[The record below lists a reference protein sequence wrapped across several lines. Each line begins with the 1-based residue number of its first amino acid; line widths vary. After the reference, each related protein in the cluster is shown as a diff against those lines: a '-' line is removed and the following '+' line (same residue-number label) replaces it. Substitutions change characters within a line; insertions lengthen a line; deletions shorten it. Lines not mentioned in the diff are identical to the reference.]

1 VQNRRGTL
9 ARAVPRTYHATDYT
23 LEFVADLLAR
33 QGILTD
39 DAKRT
44 AFARENVQR
53 ARLLRDHS
61 SRAGGRGLRRAE
73 LSPIEVLASFG
84 FTDARQESE
93 LVDEDKATQAVAQA
107 VGVPYRKIDPLKL
120 DAQLITRTLS
130 RPFARRH
137 GVLPLERRNGALV
150 VAAANPFDRE
160 LFENLRGLTGAEI
173 EPVLSSPADIHRAI
187 AEVYGFRQQI
197 SEARTQLEQS
207 DAAPDVANLE
217 QFVNLSGI
225 EALEASSE
233 PVIAAV
239 EYLLHYAFEQRASDI
254 HLEPRR
260 EESIIR
266 MRIDGVLHPVHR
278 IPKAVHGAIANRF
291 KIMSRLDIA
300 MRRPQDGRIRTARGD
315 AEMELR
321 VSTMPTT
328 FGDKVVVRVLDPTVL
343 VRDLSELGFLPD
355 ERDALERWLV
365 RPHGLVV
372 VTGPTGSGKT
382 TTLYSALQALA
393 SPEVN
398 VVTIED
404 PIEMVHE
411 EFNQIA
417 ANARTGTGFAEAL
430 RHVLRQ
436 DPDVIMVG
444 EIRDGETAA
453 QAVQAALTGHMVL
466 TTLHT
471 NDTVSAVARLRDLG
485 VPSFLVAATL
495 TGVVAQ
501 RLVRQV
507 CPSCAAD
514 VPLTADEIHALSVP
528 HPEDHA
534 GQLLGRRGQGCA
546 KCRFTGYYGRT
557 GIFEV
562 LPVNARLRH
571 LVAEGAT
578 PEVLARTARQDG
590 LRSLR
595 DHAVRKIAS
604 GVTSFEEA
612 FRATADA
619 EASA

>member
-1 VQNRRGTL
+1 
-9 ARAVPRTYHATDYT
+9 VPRTFHATDYT

-33 QGILTD
+33 QGMLTD

-53 ARLLRDHS
+53 ARLLRES
-61 SRAGGRGLRRAE
+61 ASRSGGRSLRRAE
-73 LSPIEVLASFG
+73 LSPVEVLASFR
-84 FTDARQESE
+84 FPDARRDSE
-93 LVDEDKATQAVAQA
+93 TVDEDKATQAVAQA

-137 GVLPLERRNGALV
+137 AVLPLERRNGAIV

-173 EPVLSSPADIHRAI
+173 QPVLSSPSDIHRAI
-187 AEVYGFRQQI
+187 AEIYGFRQQI
-197 SEARTQLEQS
+197 SDASSQL
-207 DAAPDVANLE
+207 DGATAPDVTNLE

-225 EALEASSE
+225 DALEASSE
-233 PVIAAV
+233 PVVAAV

-266 MRIDGVLHPVHR
+266 MRIDGVLHPIHR
-278 IPKAVHGAIANRF
+278 IPKAVHAAIANRF

-300 MRRPQDGRIRTARGD
+300 AKRPQDGRIRTARGD

-321 VSTMPTT
+321 VSTIPTT
-328 FGDKVVVRVLDPTVL
+328 FGDKIVVRILDPNVL

-355 ERDALERWLV
+355 ERDVFERWLL

-411 EFNQIA
+411 EFNQIQ
-417 ANARTGTGFAEAL
+417 ANAKTGTGFAEAL

-444 EIRDGETAA
+444 EVRDGETAA

-471 NDTVSAVARLRDLG
+471 NDTVGAIARLRDLG
-485 VPSFLVAATL
+485 VPSFLIAATL
-495 TGVVAQ
+495 TGIVAQ

-514 VPLTADEIHALSVP
+514 VPLTADEVHGLGVP

-534 GQLLGRRGQGCA
+534 GKLVARRGEGCA
-546 KCRFTGYYGRT
+546 KCRYTGYYGRA

-562 LPVNARLRH
+562 LPLNARLRH
-571 LVAEGAT
+571 LVSDGAT
-578 PEVLARTARQDG
+578 PEVLFRTARQDG
-590 LRSLR
+590 LRTLR
-595 DHAVRKIAS
+595 EHAVRKIAGGS
-604 GVTSFEEA
+604 TSFEEA

-619 EASA
+619 EGQA

>member
-1 VQNRRGTL
+1 
-9 ARAVPRTYHATDYT
+9 VPRPHRATDFT
-23 LEFVADLLAR
+23 LEFVADALAGA
-33 QGILTD
+33 GIISD
-39 DAKRT
+39 DARKT

-53 ARLLRDHS
+53 TRLLREQA
-61 SRAGGRGLRRAE
+61 SRSGGRGLRRAE
-73 LSPIEVLASFG
+73 LSPIELLASFE
-84 FTDARQESE
+84 FVDARHEGE
-93 LVDEDKATQAVAQA
+93 VVDEDKATKAVAEA
-107 VGVPYRKIDPLKL
+107 TGIAYRKIDPLRL
-120 DAQLITRTLS
+120 DAHLITRTLS
-130 RPFARRH
+130 RPFARKH
-137 GVLPLERRNGALV
+137 GVLPLEKRGSKLV

-160 LFENLRGLTGAEI
+160 LFENLRGLTGHEI
-173 EPVLSSPADIHRAI
+173 EPVLSAPADIHRAI
-187 AEVYGFRQQI
+187 AEVYGFRAQI
-197 SEARTQLEQS
+197 KEASAQLGGE
-207 DAAPDVANLE
+207 AALDVGNLE
-217 QFVNLSGI
+217 QFVDLSGI

-254 HLEPRR
+254 HIEPRR

-266 MRIDGVLHPVHR
+266 MRIDGVLHPIHR
-278 IPKAVHGAIANRF
+278 VPKAVHGAIANRF
-291 KIMSRLDIA
+291 KIMARLDIA
-300 MRRPQDGRIRTARGD
+300 LRKPQDGRIRTARGE

-321 VSTMPTT
+321 VSTIPTT
-328 FGDKVVVRVLDPTVL
+328 FGDKVVIRILDPSVL
-343 VRDLSELGFLPD
+343 VRDLSELGFLPE
-355 ERDALERWLV
+355 ERETFERWLV

-417 ANARTGTGFAEAL
+417 ANPKTGTSFAEAL

-444 EIRDGETAA
+444 EVRDGETAS

-471 NDTVSAVARLRDLG
+471 SDTVGAIARLRELG
-485 VPSFLVAATL
+485 VPSFLIAATL

-507 CPSCAAD
+507 CPACAQD
-514 VPLTADEIHALSVP
+514 VPLTADEVADLGVA

-534 GQLLGRRGQGCA
+534 GQLLSRRGAGCA
-546 KCRFTGYYGRT
+546 KCRFTGFYGRT
-557 GIFEV
+557 GIFEI
-562 LPVNARLRH
+562 LPINGRLRH
-571 LVAEGAT
+571 LIAEGAT

-595 DHAVRKIAS
+595 DHAVRKVAA
-604 GVTSFEEA
+604 GVTAFEEA
-612 FRATADA
+612 MRSTADV
-619 EASA
+619 EDGR

>member
-1 VQNRRGTL
+1 L
-9 ARAVPRTYHATDYT
+9 ARTQRATDYT
-23 LEFVADLLAR
+23 LEYVADLLAR
-33 QGILTD
+33 AGILSD

-53 ARLLRDHS
+53 ARLLREQS
-61 SRAGGRGLRRAE
+61 SRGGGRALRRAE
-73 LSPIEVLASFG
+73 LSPVEVLASFA
-84 FTDARQESE
+84 FPDARREDE
-93 LVDEDKATQAVAQA
+93 VVDEDKVTRAVAEA
-107 VGVPYRKIDPLKL
+107 VGVAYRKIDPLKL

-137 GVLPLERRNGALV
+137 GVIPLERRNGALV
-150 VAAANPFDRE
+150 VAATNPFDRE

-173 EPVLSSPADIHRAI
+173 EPVLSAPSDIHRAI

-197 SEARTQLEQS
+197 SEARSQLEQP
-207 DAAPDVANLE
+207 AGTPDVTNLE
-217 QFVNLSGI
+217 QFVNLSGVD
-225 EALEASSE
+225 ALEASSE
-233 PVIAAV
+233 PVVAAV

-254 HLEPRR
+254 HIEPRR
-260 EESIIR
+260 EESLIR
-266 MRIDGVLHPVHR
+266 MRIDGVLHPIHR

-291 KIMSRLDIA
+291 KIMSRLDISLK
-300 MRRPQDGRIRTARGD
+300 RPQDGRIRTARGD

-321 VSTMPTT
+321 VSTIPTA
-328 FGDKVVVRVLDPTVL
+328 FGDKVVIRVLDPQVL

-355 ERDALERWLV
+355 ERDAFERWLL

-372 VTGPTGSGKT
+372 VSGPTGSGKT

-393 SPEVN
+393 SPDVN

-411 EFNQIA
+411 DFNQIA
-417 ANARTGTGFAEAL
+417 ANARTGTGFAEAI

-436 DPDVIMVG
+436 DPDVIMIG
-444 EIRDGETAA
+444 EVRDADTAA

-507 CPSCAAD
+507 CPGCATD
-514 VPLTADEIHALSVP
+514 VPLTADEVHALGVP

-534 GQLLGRRGQGCA
+534 GKLLARRGEGCA
-546 KCRFTGYYGRT
+546 KCRQTGYYGRT
-557 GIFEV
+557 GLFEV

-578 PEVLARTARQDG
+578 PETLARTARQDG

-604 GVTSFEEA
+604 GATSFEEA
-612 FRATADA
+612 MRATADA
-619 EASA
+619 EVAR

>member
-1 VQNRRGTL
+1 MS
-9 ARAVPRTYHATDYT
+9 RTYRATDFT
-23 LEFVADLLAR
+23 LEFVADLLAK
-33 QGILTD
+33 QGVLTE
-39 DAKRT
+39 DARRT

-53 ARLLRDHS
+53 TRLLRETA
-61 SRAGGRGLRRAE
+61 SRGGGRGLRRAE
-73 LSPIEVLASFG
+73 LSPVEVLASFE
-84 FTDARQESE
+84 FPDARRDTE
-93 LVDEDKATQAVAQA
+93 LVDEDKATQLVAA
-107 VGVPYRKIDPLKL
+107 SIGVPYRKIDPLKL

-130 RPFARRH
+130 RPFARKH
-137 GVLPLERRNGALV
+137 AVLPLERKNGALV
-150 VAAANPFDRE
+150 VATANPFDRE

-173 EPVLSSPADIHRAI
+173 SPVLSAPSDIHRAI

-197 SEARTQLEQS
+197 SVANVQLQEGP
-207 DAAPDVANLE
+207 AAPDVTNLE
-217 QFVNLSGI
+217 QFVNLSDVD
-225 EALEASSE
+225 ALEASSE

-300 MRRPQDGRIRTARGD
+300 LKKPQDGRIRTARGD

-321 VSTMPTT
+321 VSTIPTT
-328 FGDKVVVRVLDPTVL
+328 FGDKIVVRVLDPTVL

-355 ERDALERWLV
+355 ERERFERWLL

-382 TTLYSALQALA
+382 TTLYSALQALT

-411 EFNQIA
+411 DFNQIA
-417 ANARTGTGFAEAL
+417 ANTRTGTGFADAL

-444 EIRDGETAA
+444 EVRDGETAT
-453 QAVQAALTGHMVL
+453 QAVQAALTGHLVL

-471 NDTVSAVARLRDLG
+471 NDTVGAVARLRDLG
-485 VPSFLVAATL
+485 VPGFLIAATL
-495 TGVVAQ
+495 TGVAAQ

-514 VPLTADEIHALSVP
+514 VPLTADEVDALGVP

-546 KCRFTGYYGRT
+546 KCRYTGYYGRS

-562 LPVNARLRH
+562 LEVNARLRH
-571 LVAEGAT
+571 LIADGAT
-578 PEVLARTARQDG
+578 PEALARTARQDG

-595 DHAVRKIAS
+595 DHAVHKIAA

-612 FRATADA
+612 MRATADI
-619 EASA
+619 EATR

>member
-1 VQNRRGTL
+1 M
-9 ARAVPRTYHATDYT
+9 PRTYRAIDYT
-23 LEFVADLLAR
+23 LELVADLLAKA
-33 QGILTD
+33 GVITD
-39 DAKRT
+39 DQRRT

-53 ARLLRDHS
+53 ARLLRDQA
-61 SRAGGRGLRRAE
+61 SRAGGRALRRAE
-73 LSPIEVLASFG
+73 LSPVEVLASFQ
-84 FTDARQESE
+84 FPDARREAE

-107 VGVPYRKIDPLKL
+107 LGVPYRKIDPLKL

-130 RPFARRH
+130 KPFARKH
-137 GVLPLERRNGALV
+137 AVLPIERNNGALV
-150 VAAANPFDRE
+150 VATANPFDRE
-160 LFENLRGLTGAEI
+160 LLESLRGLVGTDV
-173 EPVLSSPADIHRAI
+173 EPVLSAPSDIHRAI

-197 SEARTQLEQS
+197 RDAHVQLEDASRPAS
-207 DAAPDVANLE
+207 DVTNLE

-225 EALEASSE
+225 DALEASSE
-233 PVIAAV
+233 PVVAAV

-254 HLEPRR
+254 HIEPRR

-266 MRIDGVLHPVHR
+266 MRIDGVLHPIHR
-278 IPKAVHGAIANRF
+278 IPKSVHGAIANRF
-291 KIMSRLDIA
+291 KIMSRLDISLK
-300 MRRPQDGRIRTARGD
+300 RPQDGRIRTARGET
-315 AEMELR
+315 EMELR
-321 VSTMPTT
+321 VSTIPTT
-328 FGDKVVVRVLDPTVL
+328 FGDKVVIRILDPTIL

-355 ERDALERWLV
+355 ERDAFERWLV
-365 RPHGLVV
+365 RPHGLVL

-411 EFNQIA
+411 DFNQIA
-417 ANARTGTGFAEAL
+417 ANPKTGTGFAEAL

-436 DPDVIMVG
+436 DPDVVMVG
-444 EIRDGETAA
+444 EVRDGDTAS

-471 NDTVSAVARLRDLG
+471 NDTVGAIARLRDLG
-485 VPSFLVAATL
+485 VPPFLTAATL

-514 VPLTADEIHALSVP
+514 VPLTADEVHALGVP
-528 HPEDHA
+528 HPEDYA
-534 GQLLGRRGQGCA
+534 GRLVGRRGEGCA
-546 KCRFTGYYGRT
+546 KCRYTGYYGRS

-562 LPVNARLRH
+562 LGVNPRLRH
-571 LVAEGAT
+571 LIAEGAT
-578 PEVLARTARQDG
+578 PEVLLRTARQDG

-595 DHAVRKIAS
+595 EHAIRKVAAGS
-604 GVTSFEEA
+604 TSFEEA
-612 FRATADA
+612 MRATADA
-619 EASA
+619 EATP

>member
-1 VQNRRGTL
+1 MQRPLRSTDFTLEYVADAL
-9 ARAVPRTYHATDYT
+9 ARCGV
-23 LEFVADLLAR
+23 
-33 QGILTD
+33 ITD
-39 DAKRT
+39 DARRT
-44 AFARENVQR
+44 AFAREAAQR
-53 ARLLRDHS
+53 ARVLREQA
-61 SRAGGRGLRRAE
+61 SRGRPLRRAE
-73 LSPIEVLASFG
+73 LSPIELIASFQ
-84 FTDARQESE
+84 FPDARRDGEA
-93 LVDEDKATQAVAQA
+93 VDEDKAARAIA
-107 VGVPYRKIDPLKL
+107 EAAGVPYRKIDPLKL
-120 DAQLITRTLS
+120 DGQLITRTLS

-137 GVLPLERRNGALV
+137 AVLPLERRNGVLV

-160 LFENLRGLTGAEI
+160 LFENLRGLTGTDV
-173 EPVLSSPADIHRAI
+173 EPVLAAPSDIHRAI

-197 SEARTQLEQS
+197 RAAQTQLADGAPAS
-207 DAAPDVANLE
+207 DVGNLE
-217 QFVNLSGI
+217 QFVDLSGL

-254 HLEPRR
+254 HVEPRR

-266 MRIDGVLHPVHR
+266 MRIDGVLHPVYR
-278 IPKAVHGAIANRF
+278 IPKGVHGAIANRL

-300 MRRPQDGRIRTARGD
+300 AKRPQDGRIRTARGD

-321 VSTMPTT
+321 VSTVPTA
-328 FGDKVVVRVLDPTVL
+328 FGDKIVVRILDPNVL
-343 VRDLSELGFLPD
+343 VRDLSELGFLQD
-355 ERDALERWLV
+355 ERETFERWLE
-365 RPHGLVV
+365 RPHGLVI

-382 TTLYSALQALA
+382 TTLYSALQALT

-411 EFNQIA
+411 DFNQIA
-417 ANARTGTGFAEAL
+417 ANPKTGTGFADAL

-444 EIRDGETAA
+444 EVRDSETAS

-471 NDTVSAVARLRDLG
+471 SDTVGAVARLRDLG
-485 VPSFLVAATL
+485 VPSFLVGATL

-507 CPSCAAD
+507 CPSCAGD
-514 VPLTADEIHALSVP
+514 VPLTADEVAALGVK
-528 HPEDHA
+528 HPEDWA
-534 GQLLGRRGQGCA
+534 GKLLARRGEGCA
-546 KCRFTGYYGRT
+546 KCRYTGYYGRT

-562 LPVNARLRH
+562 LPMNARLRH
-571 LVAEGAT
+571 LVADGAT
-578 PEVLARTARQDG
+578 PEVLQRTARQDG

-595 DHAVRKIAS
+595 EHAVRKVAS

-612 FRATADA
+612 VRGTADA
-619 EASA
+619 EEWR

>member
-1 VQNRRGTL
+1 MSRTF
-9 ARAVPRTYHATDYT
+9 RAGDYT
-23 LEFVADLLAR
+23 LEFVADVLAK

-39 DAKRT
+39 DARRT
-44 AFARENVQR
+44 AAARENVQR
-53 ARLLRDHS
+53 ARLLREHS
-61 SRAGGRGLRRAE
+61 SRAGGRALRRAE
-73 LSPIEVLASFG
+73 LSPVEVLASFK
-84 FTDARQESE
+84 FPDAQHQSE
-93 LVDEDKATQAVAQA
+93 VVDEDKATAAVAQA
-107 VGVPYRKIDPLKL
+107 LGVPYRKIDPLKL

-130 RPFARRH
+130 RPFARKH
-137 GVLPLERRNGALV
+137 GVLPLESKNGVIV

-160 LFENLRGLTGAEI
+160 LFENLRGLTGANV
-173 EPVLSSPADIHRAI
+173 EPVLSSPSDIHRAI

-197 SEARTQLEQS
+197 SEARAQLEGS
-207 DAAPDVANLE
+207 AAPDVTNLE

-225 EALEASSE
+225 DALEASSE
-233 PVIAAV
+233 PVVAAV

-254 HLEPRR
+254 HIEPRR

-266 MRIDGVLHPVHR
+266 MRIDGVLHPIHR
-278 IPKAVHGAIANRF
+278 IPKGVHASIANRF

-300 MRRPQDGRIRTARGD
+300 LKRPQDGRIRTARGET
-315 AEMELR
+315 EMELR
-321 VSTMPTT
+321 VSTIPTT
-328 FGDKVVVRVLDPTVL
+328 FGDKVVVRVLDPNVL

-355 ERDALERWLV
+355 ERDTFERWLV
-365 RPHGLVV
+365 RPHGLVL

-411 EFNQIA
+411 DFNQVA
-417 ANARTGTGFAEAL
+417 ANPKTGTGFAEAL

-436 DPDVIMVG
+436 DPDVVMVG
-444 EIRDGETAA
+444 EVRDGETAS
-453 QAVQAALTGHMVL
+453 QAVQASLTGHMVL

-471 NDTVSAVARLRDLG
+471 SDTVGAIARLRDLG
-485 VPSFLVAATL
+485 VPGFLIAATL
-495 TGVVAQ
+495 TGVAAQ

-514 VPLTADEIHALSVP
+514 VLLTADEVHALGVP
-528 HPEDHA
+528 HPEDYA
-534 GQLLGRRGQGCA
+534 GTLVARRGKGCA
-546 KCRFTGYYGRT
+546 KCRHTGYFGRT

-562 LPVNARLRH
+562 LGINPRLRH

-578 PEVLARTARQDG
+578 PEVLLRTARQDG

-595 DHAVRKIAS
+595 EHAVRKVAA

-612 FRATADA
+612 MRATADVEGA
-619 EASA
+619 P

>member
-1 VQNRRGTL
+1 
-9 ARAVPRTYHATDYT
+9 VPRTYRATDYT
-23 LEFVADLLAR
+23 LDFVADLLAKA
-33 QGILTD
+33 GILTD
-39 DAKRT
+39 DQRRT

-53 ARLLRDHS
+53 ARLLREQS
-61 SRAGGRGLRRAE
+61 SRSGGRALRRAE
-73 LSPIEVLASFG
+73 ISPVEVLASFQ
-84 FTDARQESE
+84 FPDARRESE

-107 VGVPYRKIDPLKL
+107 VGVGYRKIDPLKL

-173 EPVLSSPADIHRAI
+173 EPVLSSPSDIHRAI

-197 SEARTQLEQS
+197 SEAHVQLQDS
-207 DAAPDVANLE
+207 SAAADVTNLE
-217 QFVNLSGI
+217 QFVNLTGI
-225 EALEASSE
+225 DALEASSE
-233 PVIAAV
+233 PVVAAV

-254 HLEPRR
+254 HIEPRR

-266 MRIDGVLHPVHR
+266 MRIDGVLHPIHR

-300 MRRPQDGRIRTARGD
+300 LKRPQDGRIRTARGD
-315 AEMELR
+315 TEMELR
-321 VSTMPTT
+321 VSTIPTT
-328 FGDKVVVRVLDPTVL
+328 FGDKIVVRVLDPNVL

-355 ERDALERWLV
+355 ERDAFERWLM
-365 RPHGLVV
+365 RPHGLVL

-411 EFNQIA
+411 DFNQVA
-417 ANARTGTGFAEAL
+417 ANPRTGTSFAEAL

-436 DPDVIMVG
+436 DPDVVMVG
-444 EIRDGETAA
+444 EVRDGETAS
-453 QAVQAALTGHMVL
+453 QAVQAALTGHLVL

-471 NDTVSAVARLRDLG
+471 SDSVGAIARLRDLG
-485 VPSFLVAATL
+485 VPSFLIAATL

-514 VPLTADEIHALSVP
+514 LPLTADEVHALGVP
-528 HPEDHA
+528 HPEDYA
-534 GQLLGRRGQGCA
+534 GRLVARRGQGCA
-546 KCRFTGYYGRT
+546 KCRFTGYYGRG

-562 LPVNARLRH
+562 LGVNPRIRH

-578 PEVLARTARQDG
+578 PEVLLRTARQDG

-595 DHAVRKIAS
+595 DHAVRKVAS
-604 GVTSFEEA
+604 GATSFEEA
-612 FRATADA
+612 MRATADV
-619 EASA
+619 EGTP

>member
-1 VQNRRGTL
+1 
-9 ARAVPRTYHATDYT
+9 
-23 LEFVADLLAR
+23 
-33 QGILTD
+33 
-39 DAKRT
+39 
-44 AFARENVQR
+44 
-53 ARLLRDHS
+53 
-61 SRAGGRGLRRAE
+61 
-73 LSPIEVLASFG
+73 
-84 FTDARQESE
+84 
-93 LVDEDKATQAVAQA
+93 
-107 VGVPYRKIDPLKL
+107 
-120 DAQLITRTLS
+120 
-130 RPFARRH
+130 
-137 GVLPLERRNGALV
+137 
-150 VAAANPFDRE
+150 
-160 LFENLRGLTGAEI
+160 
-173 EPVLSSPADIHRAI
+173 
-187 AEVYGFRQQI
+187 
-197 SEARTQLEQS
+197 
-207 DAAPDVANLE
+207 
-217 QFVNLSGI
+217 
-225 EALEASSE
+225 
-233 PVIAAV
+233 
-239 EYLLHYAFEQRASDI
+239 
-254 HLEPRR
+254 
-260 EESIIR
+260 
-266 MRIDGVLHPVHR
+266 
-278 IPKAVHGAIANRF
+278 
-291 KIMSRLDIA
+291 
-300 MRRPQDGRIRTARGD
+300 
-315 AEMELR
+315 
-321 VSTMPTT
+321 
-328 FGDKVVVRVLDPTVL
+328 VVRVLDPNVL

-444 EIRDGETAA
+444 EIRDAETAA

-514 VPLTADEIHALSVP
+514 VPLTADEVQALAVP

-534 GQLLGRRGQGCA
+534 GRLLARRGQGCA
-546 KCRFTGYYGRT
+546 KCRYTGYYGRT

-590 LRSLR
+590 QRSLR
-595 DHAVRKIAS
+595 DHAVRKIAA

-612 FRATADA
+612 FRATADV

>member
-1 VQNRRGTL
+1 
-9 ARAVPRTYHATDYT
+9 VPRPPLRATDYT
-23 LEFVADLLAR
+23 LEYVANLLAQ
-33 QGILTD
+33 QGLLTD
-39 DAKRT
+39 DARRT

-53 ARLLRDHS
+53 ARLLRDA
-61 SRAGGRGLRRAE
+61 RGTGGRALRRAE
-73 LSPIEVLASFG
+73 LTPIELIASFE
-84 FTDARQESE
+84 FPDARREAE
-93 LVDEDKATQAVAQA
+93 LVDEDKAAQVVAQA
-107 VGVPYRKIDPLKL
+107 AGIPYRKIDALKL

-130 RPFARRH
+130 RPFARKH
-137 GVLPLERRNGALV
+137 GVLPLERKNGALV
-150 VAAANPFDRE
+150 VAASNPFDRE
-160 LFENLRGLTGAEI
+160 LFENLRGLTGSDVL
-173 EPVLSSPADIHRAI
+173 PVLSAPSDIHRAI
-187 AEVYGFRQQI
+187 NEVYGFRQQI
-197 SEARTQLEQS
+197 TQARVQLE
-207 DAAPDVANLE
+207 DKAAPDVGNLE

-233 PVIAAV
+233 PVVAAV

-254 HLEPRR
+254 HIEPRR
-260 EESIIR
+260 EESVIR
-266 MRIDGVLHPVHR
+266 MRIDGVLHPIHR
-278 IPKAVHGAIANRF
+278 IPKAVHGAIANRL

-300 MRRPQDGRIRTARGD
+300 LKRPQDGRIRTARGD

-321 VSTMPTT
+321 VSTVPTT

-343 VRDLSELGFLPD
+343 VRDLSELGFLAD
-355 ERDALERWLV
+355 EREAFERWLL

-382 TTLYSALQALA
+382 TTLYSALQALT

-417 ANARTGTGFAEAL
+417 ANPKTGTSFAEAL

-444 EIRDGETAA
+444 EVRDAETAA
-453 QAVQAALTGHMVL
+453 QAVQAALTGHLVL

-485 VPSFLVAATL
+485 VPSFLIAATL
-495 TGVVAQ
+495 TGVAAQ

-507 CPSCAAD
+507 CPACAED
-514 VPLTADEIHALSVP
+514 VPLTADEVDALGVP

-534 GQLLGRRGQGCA
+534 GKLLGRRGQGCN
-546 KCRFTGYYGRT
+546 KCRLTGYYGRS

-562 LPVNARLRH
+562 LGVNARMRH
-571 LVAEGAT
+571 LIAEGAT
-578 PEVLARTARQDG
+578 PEVLQRTARQDG

-595 DHAVRKIAS
+595 EHAIRKVAA

-612 FRATADA
+612 MRATADV
-619 EASA
+619 EGT